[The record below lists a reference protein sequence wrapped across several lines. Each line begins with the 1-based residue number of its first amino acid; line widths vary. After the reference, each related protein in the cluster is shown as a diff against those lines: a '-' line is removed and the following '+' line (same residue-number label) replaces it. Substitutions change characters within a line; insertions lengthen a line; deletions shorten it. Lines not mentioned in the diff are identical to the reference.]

1 MGGACCVGDFLG
13 CCIGD
18 FHLPCLFDSGCCVG
32 NSCCVGNASG
42 PSESEQHAKKV
53 ADELADMKERIHVST
68 SQQENEIID
77 YINQSMNVF
86 MKEIEQL
93 NKQSFAGEYL
103 KINTS
108 AIKKKNEELKS
119 RVVGCVGN
127 VMDERLVQTDKEL
140 SAILEERK
148 DKKSK
153 KNFEAFI
160 KRVKKDALEQFKKEV
175 EKTVASQSKVVSDE
189 IRIRK
194 KEVKK
199 RLEESI
205 KEMTA
210 IMEIKEKN
218 DAELVKKQIGYMY
231 QISLC
236 DFLINEAAG

>member
-148 DKKSK
+148 DKKRK

-160 KRVKKDALEQFKKEV
+160 KRVKRMLWSNLKK
-175 EKTVASQSKVVSDE
+175 K
-189 IRIRK
+189 
-194 KEVKK
+194 
-199 RLEESI
+199 
-205 KEMTA
+205 
-210 IMEIKEKN
+210 
-218 DAELVKKQIGYMY
+218 
-231 QISLC
+231 
-236 DFLINEAAG
+236 